1 MVRFTKIDAPAT
13 RRNQRVSAILATMF
27 YTLVEKSTL
36 YTGSRINLELQRY
49 RDDSTGQQFKREVIV
64 HPGSVVVL
72 GFATGGSTPTRDDS
86 ILLIRNHRQSIGKHL
101 VELPA
106 GTLEKGEVPI
116 NGAGREL
123 QEETGYLAQRL
134 VAMPS
139 FFPSPGVM
147 TEKMYAFVAYDLSR
161 TAAQHDVGEQI
172 EVLPTRYLDA
182 LEMIRTGEIED
193 GKTIAT
199 LLMYALM
206 FKH

>member
-1 MVRFTKIDAPAT
+1 
-13 RRNQRVSAILATMF
+13 MF

-36 YTGSRINLELQRY
+36 YTGARVSLEVQRY
-49 RDDSTGQQFKREVIV
+49 RDDSTDREFKREVIV

-72 GFATGGSTPTRDDS
+72 PWLTGGQTPTRNDT
-86 ILLIRNHRQSIGKHL
+86 ILLIRNVRQAIGKTL

-106 GTLEKGEVPI
+106 GTLERDESPI

-134 VAMPS
+134 QPIGS
-139 FFPSPGVM
+139 FYASPGVL
-147 TEKMYAFVAYDLSR
+147 TEKLYAFSAFDLSA
-161 TAAQHDVGEQI
+161 TAVHRDDGEEI
-172 EVLPTRYLDA
+172 EVAPTRYLDA
-182 LEMIRTGEIED
+182 LELIKSGAIED
-193 GKTIAT
+193 AKTIAT